1 MFEEIIS
8 FIQTPAV
15 AAFLVLFGRNIY
27 GWLNRSLEDGMLDE
41 YEWKQLG
48 KTLLQLG
55 GFAIFAWF
63 GVNTLVP
70 GLLDV
75 QTAAALTAF
84 VDVIRSYL
92 KK

>member
-1 MFEEIIS
+1 MVFEEILA

-15 AAFLVLFGRNIY
+15 LAFVTIFGRNIY
-27 GWLNRSLEDGMLDE
+27 GWLNRSLEDGKLDA

-55 GFAIFAWF
+55 GFSIFAWF
-63 GVNTLVP
+63 GINTLVP
-70 GLLDV
+70 GLLDLE
-75 QTAAALTAF
+75 TATALTAF

-92 KK
+92 K